1 MMISA
6 VADDR
11 CYLEPWLVVIDIRL
25 YIIFF
30 GNTLT
35 PVILSLPETPIGRFH
50 LMLVVVITGFS
61 HFFDQRIL
69 CV

>member
-1 MMISA
+1 MMIST

-11 CYLEPWLVVIDIRL
+11 CHLNNGLVVVDIQL
-25 YIIFF
+25 YIIVF

-35 PVILSLPETPIGRFH
+35 PVILSLTKTPIGRFH